1 MGAPLGSMSSL
12 VATRMSFPLVPT
24 PEHGAAATPA
34 LDVASLRDRI
44 DELTRERDQLLV
56 VVDLQQELGGTLQV
70 ADVLQRLT
78 SRLGELFGLD
88 RASIYLAGEERREGH
103 REVRLVATFENPSI
117 SNVVVDL
124 ARYPE
129 LADAFS
135 SGQTVVIPDVFADP
149 RLASARPTLDL
160 RSVRSIIV
168 IPMRWRASV
177 IGAIVLRTERGGT
190 PFSDADVRFCEV
202 IAGLT
207 ARALRNAHR
216 FEKIQQANDAE
227 AERRRRAELERIA
240 FVAFLR
246 RLVARYARSDD
257 QRWSETLLPRESDG
271 ELDRLVSVAMQVI
284 EEEAR
289 G

>member
-1 MGAPLGSMSSL
+1 MSSH
-12 VATRMSFPLVPT
+12 VVPSLAHDT
-24 PEHGAAATPA
+24 AHAPA
-34 LDVASLRDRI
+34 LDVASLRERI

-70 ADVLQRLT
+70 AEVLQRLT
-78 SRLGELFGLD
+78 RRLGDLFGLD
-88 RASIYLAGEERREGH
+88 RASIYLAGDGSREGH

-135 SGQTVVIPDVFADP
+135 SGQTVVIPDAVADP
-149 RLASARPTLDL
+149 RLASVRQALDL

-216 FEKIQQANDAE
+216 FEKIQQAGDAD

-257 QRWSETLLPRESDG
+257 QRWSETLLPRESDE

-284 EEEAR
+284 EEEAK

>member
-1 MGAPLGSMSSL
+1 MPQPAALTLDQTASDPSALE
-12 VATRMSFPLVPT
+12 VTR
-24 PEHGAAATPA
+24 
-34 LDVASLRDRI
+34 LRERV

-56 VVDLQQELGGTLQV
+56 VIDLQQELGGALQV
-70 ADVLQRLT
+70 AEVLQRLAR
-78 SRLGELFGLD
+78 RLGELFGLD
-88 RASIYLAGEERREGH
+88 RASIYLGGEGKH
-103 REVRLVATFENPSI
+103 QVRLVATYEDPTI

-135 SGQTVVIPDVFADP
+135 SGETIVIPDAVADP
-149 RLASARPTLDL
+149 RFAAMRDALDL

-168 IPMRWRASV
+168 VPMRSRGGV
-177 IGAIVLRTERGGT
+177 IGAIVLRTERGGV
-190 PFSDADVRFCEV
+190 PFSTSDIQFCEV

-216 FEKIQQANDAE
+216 FEQVQRANDAE
-227 AERRRRAELERIA
+227 AERRRRVDLERIA

-246 RLVARYARSDD
+246 RLVSRYTRSDD
-257 QRWSETLLPRESDG
+257 QKWAETLLPRESDD
-271 ELDRLVSVAMQVI
+271 ELERLVSVAMQVI
-284 EEEAR
+284 EEEAK

>member
-1 MGAPLGSMSSL
+1 MIP
-12 VATRMSFPLVPT
+12 R
-24 PEHGAAATPA
+24 A
-34 LDVASLRDRI
+34 LASARRDVAQRMPQPAALTLNQTASDPSALEVTRLRERV

-56 VVDLQQELGGTLQV
+56 VIDLQQELGGALQV
-70 ADVLQRLT
+70 AEVLQRLAR
-78 SRLGELFGLD
+78 RLGELFGLD
-88 RASIYLAGEERREGH
+88 RASIYLGGEGKH
-103 REVRLVATFENPSI
+103 QVRLVATYEDPTI

-135 SGQTVVIPDVFADP
+135 SGETIVIPDAVADP
-149 RLASARPTLDL
+149 RFAAMRDALDL

-168 IPMRWRASV
+168 VPMRSRGGV
-177 IGAIVLRTERGGT
+177 IGAIVLRTERGGV
-190 PFSDADVRFCEV
+190 PFSTSDIQFCEV

-216 FEKIQQANDAE
+216 FEQVQRANDAE
-227 AERRRRAELERIA
+227 AERRRRVDLERIA

-246 RLVARYARSDD
+246 RLVSRYTRSDD
-257 QRWSETLLPRESDG
+257 QKWAETLLPRESDD
-271 ELDRLVSVAMQVI
+271 ELERLVSVAMQVI

>member
-1 MGAPLGSMSSL
+1 MSHVASPPSAPDTTLAS
-12 VATRMSFPLVPT
+12 
-24 PEHGAAATPA
+24 A
-34 LDVASLRDRI
+34 LDVARLRERV

-70 ADVLQRLT
+70 AEVLHRLT
-78 SRLGELFGLD
+78 RRLGTLFGLD
-88 RASIYLAGEERREGH
+88 RASIYLASDAGHEGTGDAA
-103 REVRLVATFENPSI
+103 REVRLVATFEDPSI
-117 SNVVVDL
+117 HNVVVDL
-124 ARYPE
+124 GRYPE
-129 LADAFS
+129 LADALT
-135 SGQTVVIPDVFADP
+135 SGETVVIPDAVADP
-149 RLASARPTLDL
+149 RLAAVRSALDL
-160 RSVRSIIV
+160 RGVRSIIV
-168 IPMRWRASV
+168 VPMRWRGSV

-190 PFSDADVRFCEV
+190 PFADADVRFCEV

-216 FEKIQQANDAE
+216 FEKIQAASDAE
-227 AERRRRAELERIA
+227 ATRRRRGELERIA

-257 QRWSETLLPRESDG
+257 QRWSETLLPRESDE

-284 EEEAR
+284 EEEAK

>member
-1 MGAPLGSMSSL
+1 LIP
-12 VATRMSFPLVPT
+12 R
-24 PEHGAAATPA
+24 A
-34 LDVASLRDRI
+34 LASARRDVAQRMPQPAALTLDQTASDPSALEVTRLRERV

-56 VVDLQQELGGTLQV
+56 VIDLQQELGGALQV
-70 ADVLQRLT
+70 AEVLQRLAR
-78 SRLGELFGLD
+78 RLGELFGLD
-88 RASIYLAGEERREGH
+88 RASIYLGGEGKH
-103 REVRLVATFENPSI
+103 QVRLVATYEDPTI

-135 SGQTVVIPDVFADP
+135 SGETIVIPDAVADP
-149 RLASARPTLDL
+149 RFAAMRDALDL

-168 IPMRWRASV
+168 VPMRSRGGV
-177 IGAIVLRTERGGT
+177 IGAIVLRTERGGV
-190 PFSDADVRFCEV
+190 PFSASDIQFCEV

-216 FEKIQQANDAE
+216 FEQVQRANDAE
-227 AERRRRAELERIA
+227 AERRRRVDLERIA

-246 RLVARYARSDD
+246 RLVSRYTRSDD
-257 QRWSETLLPRESDG
+257 QKWAETLLPRESDD
-271 ELDRLVSVAMQVI
+271 ELERLVSVAMQVI
-284 EEEAR
+284 EEEAK

>member
-1 MGAPLGSMSSL
+1 MIP
-12 VATRMSFPLVPT
+12 R
-24 PEHGAAATPA
+24 A
-34 LDVASLRDRI
+34 LASARRDVAQRMPQPAALTLDQTASDPSALEVTRLRERV

-56 VVDLQQELGGTLQV
+56 VIDLQQELGGALQV
-70 ADVLQRLT
+70 AEVLQRLAR
-78 SRLGELFGLD
+78 RLGELFGLD
-88 RASIYLAGEERREGH
+88 RASIYLGGEGKH
-103 REVRLVATFENPSI
+103 QVRLVATYEDPTI

-135 SGQTVVIPDVFADP
+135 SGETIVIPDAVADP
-149 RLASARPTLDL
+149 RFAAMRDALDL

-168 IPMRWRASV
+168 VPMRSRGGV
-177 IGAIVLRTERGGT
+177 IGAIVLRTERGGV
-190 PFSDADVRFCEV
+190 PFSSSDIQFCEV

-216 FEKIQQANDAE
+216 FEQVQRANDAE
-227 AERRRRAELERIA
+227 AERRRRVDLERIA

-246 RLVARYARSDD
+246 RLVSRYTRSDD
-257 QRWSETLLPRESDG
+257 QKWAETLLPRESDD
-271 ELDRLVSVAMQVI
+271 ELERLVSVAMQVI
-284 EEEAR
+284 EEEAK

>member
-1 MGAPLGSMSSL
+1 LIP
-12 VATRMSFPLVPT
+12 R
-24 PEHGAAATPA
+24 A
-34 LDVASLRDRI
+34 LASARRDVAQRMPQPAALTLDQTASDPSALEVTRLRERV

-56 VVDLQQELGGTLQV
+56 VIDLQQELGGALQV
-70 ADVLQRLT
+70 AEVLQRLAR
-78 SRLGELFGLD
+78 RLGELFGLD
-88 RASIYLAGEERREGH
+88 RASIYLGGEGKH
-103 REVRLVATFENPSI
+103 QVRLVATYEDPTI

-135 SGQTVVIPDVFADP
+135 SGETIVIPDAVADP
-149 RLASARPTLDL
+149 RFAAMRDALDL

-168 IPMRWRASV
+168 VPMRSRGGV
-177 IGAIVLRTERGGT
+177 IGAIVLRTERGGV
-190 PFSDADVRFCEV
+190 PFSTSDIQFCEV

-216 FEKIQQANDAE
+216 FEQVQRANDAE
-227 AERRRRAELERIA
+227 AERRRRVDLERIA

-246 RLVARYARSDD
+246 RLVSRYTRSDD
-257 QRWSETLLPRESDG
+257 QKWAETLLPRESDD
-271 ELDRLVSVAMQVI
+271 ELERLVSVAMQVI

>member
-1 MGAPLGSMSSL
+1 MIP
-12 VATRMSFPLVPT
+12 R
-24 PEHGAAATPA
+24 A
-34 LDVASLRDRI
+34 LASARRDVAQRMPQPAALTLDQTASDPSALEVTRLRERV

-56 VVDLQQELGGTLQV
+56 VIDLQQELGGALQV
-70 ADVLQRLT
+70 AEVLQRLAR
-78 SRLGELFGLD
+78 RLGELFGLD
-88 RASIYLAGEERREGH
+88 RASIYLGGEGKH
-103 REVRLVATFENPSI
+103 QVRLVATYEDPTI

-135 SGQTVVIPDVFADP
+135 SGETIVIPDAVADP
-149 RLASARPTLDL
+149 RFAAMRDALDL

-168 IPMRWRASV
+168 VPMRSRGGV
-177 IGAIVLRTERGGT
+177 IGAIVLRTERGGV
-190 PFSDADVRFCEV
+190 PFSTSDIQFCEV

-216 FEKIQQANDAE
+216 FEQVQRANDAE
-227 AERRRRAELERIA
+227 AERRRRVDLERIA

-246 RLVARYARSDD
+246 RLVSRYTRSDD
-257 QRWSETLLPRESDG
+257 QKWAETLLPRESDD
-271 ELDRLVSVAMQVI
+271 ELERLVSVAMQVI
-284 EEEAR
+284 EEEAK

>member
-1 MGAPLGSMSSL
+1 MIP
-12 VATRMSFPLVPT
+12 R
-24 PEHGAAATPA
+24 A
-34 LDVASLRDRI
+34 LASARRDVAQRMPQPAALTLDQTASDPSALEVTRLRERV

-56 VVDLQQELGGTLQV
+56 VIDLQQELGGALQV
-70 ADVLQRLT
+70 AEVLQRLAR
-78 SRLGELFGLD
+78 RLGELFGLD
-88 RASIYLAGEERREGH
+88 RASIYLGGEGKH
-103 REVRLVATFENPSI
+103 QVRLVATYEDPTI

-135 SGQTVVIPDVFADP
+135 SGETIVIPDAVADP
-149 RLASARPTLDL
+149 RFAAMRDALDL

-168 IPMRWRASV
+168 VPMRSRGGV
-177 IGAIVLRTERGGT
+177 IGAIVLRTERGGV
-190 PFSDADVRFCEV
+190 PFSTSDIQFCEV

-216 FEKIQQANDAE
+216 FEQVQRANDAE
-227 AERRRRAELERIA
+227 AERRRRVDLERIA

-246 RLVARYARSDD
+246 RLVSRYTRSDD
-257 QRWSETLLPRESDG
+257 QKWAETLLPRESDD
-271 ELDRLVSVAMQVI
+271 ELERLVSVAMQVI

>member
-1 MGAPLGSMSSL
+1 MIP
-12 VATRMSFPLVPT
+12 R
-24 PEHGAAATPA
+24 A
-34 LDVASLRDRI
+34 LASARRDVAQRMPQPAALTLDQTASDPSALEVTRLRERV

-56 VVDLQQELGGTLQV
+56 VIDLQQELGGALQV
-70 ADVLQRLT
+70 AEVLQRLAR
-78 SRLGELFGLD
+78 RLGELFGLD
-88 RASIYLAGEERREGH
+88 RASIYLGGEGKH
-103 REVRLVATFENPSI
+103 QVRLVATYEDPTI

-135 SGQTVVIPDVFADP
+135 SGETIVIPDAVADP
-149 RLASARPTLDL
+149 RFAAMRDALDL

-168 IPMRWRASV
+168 VPMRSRGGV
-177 IGAIVLRTERGGT
+177 IGAIVLRTERGGV
-190 PFSDADVRFCEV
+190 PFSSSDIQFCEV

-216 FEKIQQANDAE
+216 FEQVQRANDAE
-227 AERRRRAELERIA
+227 AERRRRVDLERIA

-246 RLVARYARSDD
+246 RLVSRYTRSDD
-257 QRWSETLLPRESDG
+257 QKWAETLLPRESDD
-271 ELDRLVSVAMQVI
+271 ELERLVSVAMQVI

>member
-1 MGAPLGSMSSL
+1 MIP
-12 VATRMSFPLVPT
+12 R
-24 PEHGAAATPA
+24 A
-34 LDVASLRDRI
+34 LASARRDVAQRMPQPAALTLDQTASDPSALEVTRLRERV

-56 VVDLQQELGGTLQV
+56 VIDLQQELGGALQV
-70 ADVLQRLT
+70 AEVLQRLAR
-78 SRLGELFGLD
+78 RLGELFGLD
-88 RASIYLAGEERREGH
+88 RASIYLGGKGKH
-103 REVRLVATFENPSI
+103 QVRLVATYEDPTI

-135 SGQTVVIPDVFADP
+135 SGETIVIPDAVADP
-149 RLASARPTLDL
+149 RFAAMRDALDL

-168 IPMRWRASV
+168 VPMRSRGGV
-177 IGAIVLRTERGGT
+177 IGAIVLRTERGGV
-190 PFSDADVRFCEV
+190 PFSTSDIQFCEV

-216 FEKIQQANDAE
+216 FEQVQRANDAE
-227 AERRRRAELERIA
+227 AERRRRVDLERIA

-246 RLVARYARSDD
+246 RLVSRYTRSDD
-257 QRWSETLLPRESDG
+257 QKWAETLLPRESDD
-271 ELDRLVSVAMQVI
+271 ELERLVSVAMQVI

>member
-1 MGAPLGSMSSL
+1 MIPRAPASARRD
-12 VATRMSFPLVPT
+12 VAQRMSQP
-24 PEHGAAATPA
+24 AALTLDQTASDPSA
-34 LDVASLRDRI
+34 LEVTRLRERV

-56 VVDLQQELGGTLQV
+56 VIDLQQELGGALQV
-70 ADVLQRLT
+70 AEVLQRLAR
-78 SRLGELFGLD
+78 RLGELFGLD
-88 RASIYLAGEERREGH
+88 RASIYLGGEGKH
-103 REVRLVATFENPSI
+103 QVRLVATYEDPTI

-135 SGQTVVIPDVFADP
+135 SGETIVIPDAVADP
-149 RLASARPTLDL
+149 RFAAMRDALDL

-168 IPMRWRASV
+168 VPMRSRGGV
-177 IGAIVLRTERGGT
+177 IGAIVLRTERGGV
-190 PFSDADVRFCEV
+190 PFSSSDIQFCEV

-216 FEKIQQANDAE
+216 FEQVQRANDAE
-227 AERRRRAELERIA
+227 AERRRRVDLERIA

-246 RLVARYARSDD
+246 RLVSRYTRSDD
-257 QRWSETLLPRESDG
+257 QKWAETLLPRESDD
-271 ELDRLVSVAMQVI
+271 ELERLVSVAMQVI

>member
-1 MGAPLGSMSSL
+1 
-12 VATRMSFPLVPT
+12 
-24 PEHGAAATPA
+24 
-34 LDVASLRDRI
+34 
-44 DELTRERDQLLV
+44 
-56 VVDLQQELGGTLQV
+56 
-70 ADVLQRLT
+70 
-78 SRLGELFGLD
+78 
-88 RASIYLAGEERREGH
+88 
-103 REVRLVATFENPSI
+103 
-117 SNVVVDL
+117 
-124 ARYPE
+124 
-129 LADAFS
+129 
-135 SGQTVVIPDVFADP
+135 
-149 RLASARPTLDL
+149 
-160 RSVRSIIV
+160 
-168 IPMRWRASV
+168 MRWRASV

>member
-1 MGAPLGSMSSL
+1 LIP
-12 VATRMSFPLVPT
+12 R
-24 PEHGAAATPA
+24 A
-34 LDVASLRDRI
+34 LASARRDVAQRMPQPAALTLDQTASDPSALEVTRLRERV

-56 VVDLQQELGGTLQV
+56 VIDLQQELGGALQV
-70 ADVLQRLT
+70 AEVLQRLAR
-78 SRLGELFGLD
+78 RLGELFGLD
-88 RASIYLAGEERREGH
+88 RASIYLGGEGKH
-103 REVRLVATFENPSI
+103 QVRLVATYEDPTI

-135 SGQTVVIPDVFADP
+135 SGETIVIPDAVADP
-149 RLASARPTLDL
+149 RFAAMRDALDL

-168 IPMRWRASV
+168 VPMRSRGGV
-177 IGAIVLRTERGGT
+177 IGAIVLRTERGGV
-190 PFSDADVRFCEV
+190 PFSSSDIQFCEV

-216 FEKIQQANDAE
+216 FEQVQRANDAE
-227 AERRRRAELERIA
+227 AERRRRVDLERIA

-246 RLVARYARSDD
+246 RLVSRYTRSDD
-257 QRWSETLLPRESDG
+257 QKWAETLLPRESDD
-271 ELDRLVSVAMQVI
+271 ELERLVSVAMQVI